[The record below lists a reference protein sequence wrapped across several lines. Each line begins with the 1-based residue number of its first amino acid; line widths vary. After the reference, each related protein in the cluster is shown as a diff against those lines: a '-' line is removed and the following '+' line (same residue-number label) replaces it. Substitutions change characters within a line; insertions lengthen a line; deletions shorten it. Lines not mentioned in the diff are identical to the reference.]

1 MTNLIDSYTTIDKI
15 SLITYSNIYVKK
27 WLLQYATKDTSDA
40 VNPDQL
46 FY

>member
-15 SLITYSNIYVKK
+15 TYSNIYVKK
-27 WLLQYATKDTSDA
+27 LLLQYATKDTSDA